1 MEVYTYTH
9 IQRWTVSGGII
20 GDLDSLLF
28 PKICTVK
35 KQCLKLL
42 VSLEND
48 FTNKRPEKILQLDF
62 PKHDMPLH
70 GGRKM
75 DNFFFFFFFFS
86 VTYDIISSF
95 IKKWVWHSEKSVVWC
110 YTNVV
115 QVPASL
121 LINCNI
127 WNKLSNVLSLCLL
140 FRKLRIGT
148 YVLSASI
155 VPTSENYPQCQWER
169 RKYG

>member
-1 MEVYTYTH
+1 M
-9 IQRWTVSGGII
+9 SGGII

-35 KQCLKLL
+35 IQCLKLL

-75 DNFFFFFFFFS
+75 DNFFFFFFLQR
-86 VTYDIISSF
+86 
-95 IKKWVWHSEKSVVWC
+95 
-110 YTNVV
+110 NV
-115 QVPASL
+115 
-121 LINCNI
+121 
-127 WNKLSNVLSLCLL
+127 
-140 FRKLRIGT
+140 
-148 YVLSASI
+148 
-155 VPTSENYPQCQWER
+155 
-169 RKYG
+169 